1 MVYTRSGLSTNPC
14 VENQSSIDLLY
25 TMSLMSAL
33 YNDDKI
39 VLDVYQ
45 NFIKQ
50 SKQSR
55 NKILKELQEQYDLLQ
70 LAKTIF

>member
-1 MVYTRSGLSTNPC
+1 MVCTRSGRSTSPS
-14 VENQSSIDLLY
+14 VENQSPLDTLY
-25 TMSLMSAL
+25 TISLMSAL

-55 NKILKELQEQYDLLQ
+55 NNILKELKEQYDLLQ

>member
-1 MVYTRSGLSTNPC
+1 MVYTRSGRSTNPS
-14 VENQSSIDLLY
+14 VENQSSLDLLY

-55 NKILKELQEQYDLLQ
+55 NNILKELKEQYDLLQ